1 MGSVAILV
9 VAMPVRVMALELL
22 VLGDSISA
30 GYGLEDKS
38 GWVQLLEQR
47 LKQQHASVKV
57 INASISGETTS
68 GGLTRLPKLLER
80 YQPRWVIIELGGNDG
95 LRGTP
100 LKAMESNIER
110 LITEAQNAGA
120 EVLLLGMRIPPNY
133 GHRYAEGFFQTYAR
147 VAKRHQVSY
156 YPFFLEGV
164 GGIPELMQ
172 TDGIHPNEK
181 AQDRLLNNIWP
192 QLESL
197 LTQVES

>member
-1 MGSVAILV
+1 
-9 VAMPVRVMALELL
+9 MPVRATAMELL

-47 LKQQHASVKV
+47 LKRQHASINV

-68 GGLTRLPKLLER
+68 GGLTRLPTLLER

-110 LITEAQNAGA
+110 LITKAQEAGA

-133 GHRYAEGFFQTYAR
+133 GRRYAEGFFQTYAR
-147 VAKRHQVSY
+147 VAQRHQVSY

-172 TDGIHPNEK
+172 ADGIHPNDK
-181 AQDRLLNNIWP
+181 AQDQLLDNIWP

-197 LTQVES
+197 LTHTDS